1 MKVKK
6 ESMKKAVKAGFLNA
20 TEVADY
26 LVNKG
31 MAFRDAH
38 KVVGEIV
45 LYCEESSK
53 AIEDLSLDEI
63 KKFSNLFSQ
72 DIYEFIDYENSIK
85 RGIKKN
91 M

>member
-1 MKVKK
+1 
-6 ESMKKAVKAGFLNA
+6 
-20 TEVADY
+20 
-26 LVNKG
+26 